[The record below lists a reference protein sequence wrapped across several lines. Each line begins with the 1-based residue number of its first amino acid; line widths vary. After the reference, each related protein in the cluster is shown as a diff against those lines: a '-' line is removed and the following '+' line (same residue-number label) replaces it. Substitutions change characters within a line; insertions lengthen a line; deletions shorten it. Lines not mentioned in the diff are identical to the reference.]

1 MAAFIIADANS
12 AVVSRNK
19 RPTNAGVRM
28 ATATATQNTEPEIIE
43 KEIIDEEIIEEEPVE
58 EEEIIEN
65 KSSQFDDI
73 LGEASASGTDSS
85 KTALAEKIRA
95 QRAALDAR
103 DAVDTANAK
112 IQNSMANGQNACD
125 FGLRECMK
133 KKCGNNYSKCAKDTD
148 TLWGDKMDAC
158 RRDLSC
164 TGEEYRIFT
173 TEIKADR
180 DMNTKIGS
188 YTSII
193 DCGNK
198 YNDCVITEC
207 GKTFSKCLGKSAG
220 DKAIEKCK
228 KIANE
233 CKEQDSGLPS
243 RMIEVFGTLR
253 QDAEKQIKKDEEKLY
268 SLRDSMADTCKK
280 LGAMFD
286 ERTLDCVYTVNFFA
300 GDKNTLFASKKAYA
314 GSTFNCDQN
323 WFGIDVTT
331 FKENAYRLTRSQT
344 AASSA
349 MLGSGVGTAVGS
361 ITSGALNRALD
372 RQKAEKALKKAKE
385 EGKEQKTEDEESDTS
400 EKNKDVSEGENS
412 HEERENDG
420 SEVED
425 ESKPDACGGTICGE
439 EEKCEEDKCV
449 CDPDKC
455 KDTKECKNDKCV
467 FKNPTMQQASEIIKD
482 FGLTT
487 TKCNGDKIIKDGKCE
502 CPDGTIE
509 QADDRCTQDFNP
521 DNMQATLLNNIK
533 KQAKQA
539 ETQKKLDE
547 KIEKANCPDNQKPDS
562 FGECVCK
569 NSGKKPLVGGLCL

>member
-1 MAAFIIADANS
+1 M
-12 AVVSRNK
+12 K
-19 RPTNAGVRM
+19 TK
-28 ATATATQNTEPEIIE
+28 TQNLGQKILSARVLLRAVICTLVLVAFTYPDSGYAATKPVKVSVEDEEEAPEPIIIE
-43 KEIIDEEIIEEEPVE
+43 DKT
-58 EEEIIEN
+58 
-65 KSSQFDDI
+65 SQFSDV
-73 LGEASASGTDSS
+73 LGEASTSDNDSS
-85 KTALAEKIRA
+85 KSALAEKIRA

-112 IQNSMANGQNACD
+112 MQNSMANGQNACD

-158 RRDLSC
+158 RRDLPC

-180 DMNTKIGS
+180 DMNTKIAS

-193 DCGNK
+193 ECGNR

-243 RMIEVFGTLR
+243 RMMEVFGTLR

-268 SLRDSMADTCKK
+268 SLRDAMGNACKM

-286 ERTLDCVYTVNFFA
+286 ERTLDCVYTVNFYA
-300 GDKNTLFASKKAYA
+300 GDKSTLFASKKAYA

-349 MLGSGVGTAVGS
+349 MLGSGVGTAVGA
-361 ITSGALNRALD
+361 ITSGALNRSLD
-372 RQKAEKALKKAKE
+372 RQKAEKALKDAKDE
-385 EGKEQKTEDEESDTS
+385 DKECNKNKDCGDGQKCKKGVCVDSDSKKGDDDDDNSKDEDKGKEQSKTDTKGKDKTPEVKVGDIKPTDPREQQPAVGN
-400 EKNKDVSEGENS
+400 EKGPAKYTAPAEIKANMFRDGNGQAKTIGSISTTPSLSPATNTSNS
-412 HEERENDG
+412 NSG
-420 SEVED
+420 S
-425 ESKPDACGGTICGE
+425 SNSTISGGGTSGGGGSS
-439 EEKCEEDKCV
+439 
-449 CDPDKC
+449 
-455 KDTKECKNDKCV
+455 NSSSSSSSSSSS
-467 FKNPTMQQASEIIKD
+467 ASSSS
-482 FGLTT
+482 TST
-487 TKCNGDKIIKDGKCE
+487 AGK
-502 CPDGTIE
+502 
-509 QADDRCTQDFNP
+509 
-521 DNMQATLLNNIK
+521 
-533 KQAKQA
+533 
-539 ETQKKLDE
+539 
-547 KIEKANCPDNQKPDS
+547 
-562 FGECVCK
+562 
-569 NSGKKPLVGGLCL
+569 